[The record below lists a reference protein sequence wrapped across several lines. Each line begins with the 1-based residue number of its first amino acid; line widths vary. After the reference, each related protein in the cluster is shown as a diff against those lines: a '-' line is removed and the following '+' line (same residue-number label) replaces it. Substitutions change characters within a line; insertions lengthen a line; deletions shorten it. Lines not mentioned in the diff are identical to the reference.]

1 MKTDPLWQLINSL
14 TKSEKRQFILEGKQA
29 KESTVYMQLYQWYL
43 RQKAPAS
50 PDIALMKRLKLT
62 PARLAV
68 QRNYLLEKLTALMM
82 RSPTN
87 QSATITIRNMLSQ
100 AEVLFQRGL
109 HNQASKILTRAD
121 QLACKTNQFALQ
133 LDLLELYESYLVDY
147 THLNKAQ
154 QSEKRRKHLLSMID
168 NLHDCKQFSY
178 QILSHSSVMDYA
190 RSARQ
195 RTEMRNYYSSP
206 LIRRKNAA
214 LSVPAQFHLLY
225 ARYMYAIVAQDP
237 KAMKAVALDNWR
249 IFDTEKVAT
258 GLEINYCLTS
268 IWNSAVHFFQIGDME
283 LFEQSVRRWEKAP
296 VEFADYIEGHFLDKY
311 HCYDAEMNLRIA
323 LFDGNTEKLIRELGR
338 VNKLLTAEHPYQ
350 PFFEKYTRFYV
361 ACGYY
366 AAKRYKDALHELID
380 EVGSESVSRRR
391 YRSLLRGMLLRLMIH
406 CDQEHDDVVEQLDQ
420 RLTAFIKK
428 HEGNTFSEGL
438 LAGFFIRWSTAGAKE
453 RNTLCKN
460 LAESLTQNYSAQHDW
475 QFFTNNQFF
484 IAWLI
489 SQYKT
494 MSWSE
499 ALNASAVEFRVH
511 MQRFVN

>member
-29 KESTVYMQLYQWYL
+29 KENTVYMQLYQWYL
-43 RQKAPAS
+43 RQKEPVS
-50 PDIALMKRLKLT
+50 PDAALMKRLKLT

-87 QSATITIRNMLSQ
+87 QSANITIRNMLSQ

-154 QSEKRRKHLLSMID
+154 QSEKRRKHLLSIID

-178 QILSHSSVMDYA
+178 QILLQSSVMDYA
-190 RSARQ
+190 RSTKQ

-237 KAMKAVALDNWR
+237 KAMKAVALDNWHM
-249 IFDTEKVAT
+249 FDTEKEST

-268 IWNSAVHFFQIGDME
+268 IWNTAVHFFQIGDME
-283 LFEQSVRRWEKAP
+283 LFEQSILRWERAP
-296 VEFADYIEGHFLDKY
+296 REFTDYIDGHFFDKY
-311 HCYDAEMNLRIA
+311 RCYDAEMNLRIA
-323 LFDGNTEKLIRELGR
+323 VFEGNTEKLIRELGR
-338 VNKLLTAEHPYQ
+338 VKKLLTAEHPYQ
-350 PFFEKYTRFYV
+350 AIFEKNTRFYV

-406 CDQEHDDVVEQLDQ
+406 CDQEHDDVVDQLDQ

-438 LAGFFIRWSTAGAKE
+438 LAGFFTKWITVGAKE
-453 RNTLCKN
+453 RSLLCRT
-460 LAESLTQNYSAQHDW
+460 LAEALTQKYKAQHDW

-489 SQYKT
+489 SQYKN

-499 ALNASAVEFRVH
+499 ALNFSGGEFRIQ
-511 MQRFVN
+511 MRRFID